1 MGDVDRIDAAAL
13 VGLVRGWSDGSGP
26 LYRQL
31 AEALARVI
39 EGGELPAGMRLPAE
53 RSLADALPAA
63 RGTVVAALRV
73 LTETGLVERRQG
85 SGTTVADR
93 PAARRRRSVP
103 AAAAGLRAQGLTG
116 RAIGGAPGGTIEL
129 GLSVLDDPTSLPAE
143 AFTVD
148 PVTLAHASRD
158 HGYAP
163 LGIPALRDRIAE
175 LLSQQGVPTEA
186 SEVAIT
192 LGVQHGIAL
201 VADVLAERGDRVVLE
216 DPTYPGA
223 IDVYSRAGLELVPV
237 RVDRAG
243 TDPVSLRVALDR
255 GPVRLVHLSPQ
266 CASPTGVTTT
276 PRRLEEIAGLLHRSD
291 AWLVE
296 DAALQFLVPQ
306 EGQQFLTTRR
316 PDRSILLGTVSKV
329 FWGGLRVGWLRA
341 PAAVVERVGRLR
353 AAHDLGSS
361 IAPQVTALR
370 LLDELDEIGGR
381 RRAEA
386 ARRREHLAARI
397 EEQLPSVVCVVP
409 DGGLSLWLQVPDGPE
424 VVAEAARRGLDVL
437 AGPVC
442 SITNGCTDR
451 LRISAWASTDVLDV
465 AVERLAAAV
474 AATAR

>member
-1 MGDVDRIDAAAL
+1 MGAGDRIDTAAL
-13 VGLVRGWSDGSGP
+13 VGLVRGWSDGPGP

-31 AEALARVI
+31 ADALARLI
-39 EGGELPAGMRLPAE
+39 EGGEIPAGVRLPAE

-73 LTETGLVERRQG
+73 LAENELVERRQG
-85 SGTTVADR
+85 SGTTVATR
-93 PAARRRRSVP
+93 PAARSRRSVP
-103 AAAAGLRAQGLTG
+103 AAGLRAQSLTG
-116 RAIGGAPGGTIEL
+116 RAIGGVPGDTIEL
-129 GLSVLDDPTSLPAE
+129 GLSVLDDPGSLPAE
-143 AFTVD
+143 AFAVD
-148 PVTLAHASRD
+148 PEILGHASRD

-175 LLSQQGVPTEA
+175 LLTGLGVATEPG
-186 SEVAIT
+186 EVAIT

-201 VADVLAERGDRVVLE
+201 VADVLTERGDRVALE

-223 IDVYSRAGLELVPV
+223 IDVYSRAGLDLVPV
-237 RVDRAG
+237 RADGAG

-255 GPVRLVHLSPQ
+255 DPVRVVHLAPQ
-266 CASPTGVTTT
+266 CASPTGVATTG
-276 PRRLEEIAGLLHRSD
+276 RRMDEIADLLRHRD

-306 EGQQFLTTRR
+306 EGQRFLTARR
-316 PDRSILLGTVSKV
+316 PDRSIVLGTVSKV
-329 FWGGLRVGWLRA
+329 FWGGLRVGWMRA
-341 PAAVVERVGRLR
+341 PEAVVERVGRLR

-370 LLDELDEIGGR
+370 LLDELEEIGSR
-381 RRAEA
+381 RRGEA

-397 EEQLPSVVCVVP
+397 AERLPELGCEVP
-409 DGGLSLWLQVPDGPE
+409 DGGLSLWLRVPDAPE

-451 LRISAWASTDVLDV
+451 LRISTWATDDVLDA
-465 AVERLAAAV
+465 AVERLSAAV
-474 AATAR
+474 AATAG